1 MCLAVPS
8 RITAIEGKR
17 AKVEVA
23 GVTRTVD
30 ITLVP
35 KVKVGDYVLIHA
47 GYAITVIDEMEAQET
62 LKLFEE
68 LIKYNEVSR

>member
-8 RITAIEGKR
+8 RVTAIEGKK
-17 AKVEVA
+17 AKVELV

-35 KVKVGDYVLIHA
+35 KVKVGDYVLVHT

-62 LKLFEE
+62 LKLFDE
-68 LIKYNEVSR
+68 LIKY